1 MLSVSINVAQTGW
14 RARRK
19 VRMESSG
26 GVLQDLAKRE
36 QVLSGKVQAARDQV
50 ASLIADAEGKAKAVL
65 AKADADAKALESEY
79 RVKRE
84 AEEKSILETS
94 LSGARAAAQAASSAA
109 QAKVADAVKLV
120 ISKVIP

>member
-1 MLSVSINVAQTGW
+1 
-14 RARRK
+14 
-19 VRMESSG
+19 MESSG

-65 AKADADAKALESEY
+65 AKADADTKALESEY

-94 LSGARAAAQAASSAA
+94 LSGG
-109 QAKVADAVKLV
+109 
-120 ISKVIP
+120 SKWHPCLDGDTAEQLKRCLI

>member
-1 MLSVSINVAQTGW
+1 
-14 RARRK
+14 
-19 VRMESSG
+19 MESSG

-50 ASLIADAEGKAKAVL
+50 ASLIADAEGKAKAIL
-65 AKADADAKALESEY
+65 AKADADAKALEADY

-94 LSGARAAAQAASSAA
+94 LSGARAAAEAASGAA

>member
-1 MLSVSINVAQTGW
+1 MTVAQTGW
-14 RARRK
+14 RAIRK

-50 ASLIADAEGKAKAVL
+50 ASLIADAEGKAKAIL
-65 AKADADAKALESEY
+65 AKADADAKALEAEY